1 MNWTYQQE
9 VWYTIYYIL
18 AAFSISG
25 ALLVAYTIFRYS
37 KSHTTFS
44 NVVLALHISLCVN
57 EIATLPYVFSGNN
70 VTCIMAEVVHYYAT
84 LMNYFALAVLI
95 QAHMCN
101 VIDQLRIALMGP
113 IERYGLY
120 FIYLAPLMVFFR
132 FIDPL
137 YSDTRYPWCTVHAS
151 SRDPLYILTYYM
163 WLYIVIIVCTLEVFF
178 STFYI
183 YRRTDKYMA
192 WRYFASIGFYML
204 IALGE
209 FLPNTIITAIFSS
222 TDDDG
227 DFANRM
233 GSYIPLYISGI
244 LYTIIFFRD
253 RDAIE
258 NFEAYREHNP
268 DASTRSFSVAD
279 LKDIVDEAANRKPQ
293 GSDFEEYYI
302 HETANP
308 MTPTKNSLSIETK
321 K

>member
-1 MNWTYQQE
+1 MDWTYQQQ
-9 VWYTIYYIL
+9 VWYTIYFIL
-18 AAFSISG
+18 AALSITG
-25 ALLVAYTIFRYS
+25 ALLVGYSILRYS

-44 NVVLALHISLCVN
+44 NVVFALHVSLCIN

-70 VTCIMAEVVHYYAT
+70 VICIMAEMVHYYST
-84 LMNYFALAVLI
+84 LMNYFSLAVLI

-101 VIDQLRIALMGP
+101 VIDELRAMFMGP

-120 FIYLAPLMVFFR
+120 IVYLAPLMVLFR

-137 YSDTRYPWCTVHAS
+137 YSDTLHPWCTVHAS
-151 SRDPLYILTYYM
+151 SREPLYVLTYYM
-163 WLYIVIIVCTLEVFF
+163 WLYMVIVVCTLEVFL

-192 WRYFASIGFYML
+192 WRYFSSIGFYML
-204 IALGE
+204 IALAE
-209 FLPNTIITAIFSS
+209 FLPNVIITAVYAS

-227 DFANRM
+227 NFDNRI

-258 NFEAYREHNP
+258 NFEAYREQNP
-268 DASTRSFSVAD
+268 DGSRAFSVAD
-279 LKDIVDEAANRKPQ
+279 IMDIVEEASKRKPQ

-302 HETANP
+302 HETTNP
-308 MTPTKNSLSIETK
+308 IMSSPARASMNIDK